1 MVVQA
6 RVEAE
11 GLETEVVKGARAGP
25 TEQEAT
31 RSGLSGLP
39 EQSGLWSG
47 LCGFLDWSGLWS
59 RLWWPARAHQQDRDR
74 WS

>member
-1 MVVQA
+1 MVQA

-11 GLETEVVKGARAGP
+11 GLEEVVKGARAGP

-39 EQSGLWSG
+39 EQSGLWADSVGSWTGADSG
-47 LCGFLDWSGLWS
+47 ADSGGQPGHTS
-59 RLWWPARAHQQDRDR
+59 GP
-74 WS
+74 